1 MSICARRTWVISLT
15 VAGALAAGGGPATA
29 QDAVPEELE
38 QRALQ
43 IVAEEQGTSP
53 RALTLAASTPSDY
66 PLQGEHVF
74 DFKVADR
81 EGRVHGVTLDREGSR
96 LEGEKL
102 ADAERAAR
110 LDRYGRLDPRLAER
124 LETAA
129 GDERFDVLLWL
140 DAPATAYDRPALG
153 GPDTTLKDLASFYDE
168 IDAARARDVAEV
180 TRPVLERLAGL
191 GIEATADSHAPV
203 VYATLPVDLL
213 RELSSWEEIDT
224 VYEAGTNEPE
234 VEVSVPTV
242 RGDAVKGLGINGAG
256 VNVAQIE
263 AGGRVATGNPHL
275 AGVTQDATS
284 VCAAASAHSTA
295 VAGIIRSRHF
305 FLPPPF
311 TGFTREGMAP
321 GVNLRAA
328 GSCAETDGELQDR
341 STAAANA
348 GSSALNLSWGRN
360 IGLTPG
366 ANDRFYDDMVMNRAR
381 TVVKSAGNQNGACGA
396 GNGNVTSPGL
406 AYNVTAVGNFNDGN
420 TAGWNNDVMA
430 GCSSFRDPS
439 STHNDREKP
448 EVSAPGENITSTT
461 TGFPFTGPVGSGTS
475 FAAPLVTGDA
485 AMLIQRV
492 PSLGFFPETIKAI
505 QMATAMHNIE
515 GATRLSEFD
524 GAGGIDALRADS
536 VARRSGGNHGGQRYT
551 CGATSPLAVHST
563 ALTAG
568 RTTRAVIAWD
578 NDTTWP
584 DYANRPAAD
593 LDLQVVGPNGN
604 VVASSL
610 SWDNTYEVAE
620 FTPAVS
626 GTHTLRVVKFR
637 CDRPTWLGWAWRQ
650 G

>member
-15 VAGALAAGGGPATA
+15 VAGALAASGGPAAA
-29 QDAVPEELE
+29 QEAVPGELE
-38 QRALQ
+38 QRAVE
-43 IVAEEQGTSP
+43 IVAEEQGISP
-53 RALTLAASTPSDY
+53 RALSLAASTPSDY

-74 DFKVADR
+74 DFKVADG
-81 EGRVHGVTLDREGSR
+81 EGRVHGVTLDGDGSR

-102 ADAERAAR
+102 AEAERAAR

-124 LETAA
+124 LEKAPA
-129 GDERFDVLLWL
+129 DERIDVLLWL
-140 DAPATAYDRPALG
+140 DAPPSVHERPEPG
-153 GPDTTLKDLASFYDE
+153 RDTTLEDLASFYDAV
-168 IDAARARDVAEV
+168 DAARAREIAEV

-191 GIEATADSHAPV
+191 GIDAAADTHAPV

-213 RELSSWEEIDT
+213 RELSSWDGIDT

-242 RGDAVKGLGINGAG
+242 RGDAVKSLGINGAG

-263 AGGRVATGNPHL
+263 AGGRVFTGNPHL

-284 VCAAASAHSTA
+284 VCATASAHSTA

-305 FLPPPF
+305 FLPSPF
-311 TGFTREGMAP
+311 LGFSREGMAP

-328 GSCAETDGELQDR
+328 GSCAETDPELQDR

-406 AYNVTAVGNFNDGN
+406 AYNVTAVGNFDDRN
-420 TAGWNNDVMA
+420 TTAWGDDVMA
-430 GCSSFRDPS
+430 GCSSFRDPAS
-439 STHNDREKP
+439 SHNDREKP
-448 EVSAPGENITSTT
+448 EVSAPGQNITSTT

-492 PSLGFFPETIKAI
+492 PSLGFFPETVKAI

-536 VARRSGGNHGGQRYT
+536 VARRSSGNHGGQRYT
-551 CGATSPLAVHST
+551 CSTTSPLAVHST

-568 RTTRAVIAWD
+568 RTARAVIAWD
-578 NDTTWP
+578 NDTTWA

-626 GTHTLRVVKFR
+626 GTHTLRVVNFR
-637 CDRPTWLGWAWRQ
+637 CDRATWLGWAWRQ

>member
-1 MSICARRTWVISLT
+1 MSISGRRAGLVSLT
-15 VAGALAAGGGPATA
+15 VAGALAASGGPASA

-38 QRALQ
+38 QRAVE
-43 IVAEEQGTSP
+43 IVAEEQGVSP
-53 RALTLAASTPSDY
+53 RALRLAASTPSDY
-66 PLQGEHVF
+66 PLQGENVF
-74 DFKVADR
+74 DFKLADR
-81 EGRVHGVTLDREGSR
+81 EGRVYGVTLDRNGSR
-96 LEGEKL
+96 RDAGTL

-124 LETAA
+124 LEKA
-129 GDERFDVLLWL
+129 GDDPIDVILWL
-140 DAPATAYDRPALG
+140 EAPATAHERPALDRG
-153 GPDTTLKDLASFYDE
+153 GTTLDDLASFHDAL
-168 IDAARARDVAEV
+168 DAARAREVDEV
-180 TRPVLERLAGL
+180 TRPVLERLASL
-191 GIEATADSHAPV
+191 GIDARADTHAPV
-203 VYATLPVDLL
+203 VYAALPPEVL
-213 RELSSWEEIDT
+213 RELSSWDGIDT
-224 VYEAGTNEPE
+224 IYEAGTNEPE

-242 RGDAVKGLGINGAG
+242 RGDAVKSLGINGAG

-263 AGGRVATGNPHL
+263 VEGRVFTGNPHL
-275 AGVTQDATS
+275 AGMTQDATS
-284 VCAAASAHSTA
+284 VCAANSDHSTA

-305 FLPPPF
+305 FLPFPF
-311 TGFTREGMAP
+311 LGFSREGMAP
-321 GVNLRAA
+321 GVNLRAG
-328 GSCAETDGELQDR
+328 GSCTGLSSQLQGR

-348 GSSALNLSWGRN
+348 GARALNLSWGDN

-366 ANDRFYDDMVMNRAR
+366 ADDRFYDDMVMNRAR

-406 AYNVTAVGNFNDGN
+406 AYNVTAVGNFDDSNTTAWND
-420 TAGWNNDVMA
+420 DVMA

-448 EVSAPGENITSTT
+448 EVSAAGENITSTT

-492 PSLGFFPETIKAI
+492 PSLGFFPETVKAI

-524 GAGGIDALRADS
+524 GAGGIDAARADL
-536 VARRSGGNHGGQRYT
+536 VARRSGGNHGGQRYSCST
-551 CGATSPLAVHST
+551 SSPLAVNGM
-563 ALTAG
+563 ALRAG
-568 RTTRAVIAWD
+568 QTTRAVIAWD
-578 NDTTWP
+578 NDTTWA
-584 DYANRPAAD
+584 DYATRPAAD

-604 VVASSL
+604 VVSSSL

-620 FTPAVS
+620 FTPSVS
-626 GTHTLRVVKFR
+626 GQHTLRVLNYR
-637 CDRPTWLGWAWRQ
+637 CDRDTWLGWSWRQ